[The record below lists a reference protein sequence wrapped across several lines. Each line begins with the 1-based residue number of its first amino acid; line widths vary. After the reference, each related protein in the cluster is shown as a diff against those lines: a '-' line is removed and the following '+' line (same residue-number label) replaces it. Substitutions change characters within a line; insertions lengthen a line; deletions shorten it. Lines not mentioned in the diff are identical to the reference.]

1 MKIVYAVLTAVCLSI
16 VGFLVGIKYQQ
27 DQKPTAKPQCVEIKV
42 NGRVYQLIWE
52 MKDIPYYD
60 EP

>member
-1 MKIVYAVLTAVCLSI
+1 MKIIYTILLVICVPAI
-16 VGFLVGIKYQQ
+16 GFLLGVQYQQ
-27 DQKPTAKPQCVEIKV
+27 NQKPTKPQCVEIKV

-60 EP
+60 E